1 MLKPEIP
8 SNFSSTANG
17 SQDGFIFGRT
27 TARQQHVGK
36 AVMQLT
42 AKAFWPAHKH
52 NLYSTFRS
60 TLEYYKVLQ
69 DTVSTRKKKKNEWTK
84 ERGKKTPSHWKKGKK
99 TPAHWYYRLY
109 CGRSN
114 RPFKK
119 WLCFRCAHSTQIWY
133 GVRLICILTSR
144 LAITRC
150 FPSPTSLARSL
161 HAILSA
167 APDRSTSTWIKV
179 LTLFGKWKGYQLL
192 TLFCN
197 SLRAAI
203 RRACELVGTP
213 AGPPGGSTFVC
224 SLLSWKSCESCSFD
238 KSFTILHDNN

>member
-84 ERGKKTPSHWKKGKK
+84 ERGKKHLHTERTGKK
-99 TPAHWYYRLY
+99 HLHTGIIDFTVEEAIDHSKNDYASGVHTPHR
-109 CGRSN
+109 
-114 RPFKK
+114 
-119 WLCFRCAHSTQIWY
+119 Y
-133 GVRLICILTSR
+133 GT
-144 LAITRC
+144 
-150 FPSPTSLARSL
+150 
-161 HAILSA
+161 
-167 APDRSTSTWIKV
+167 
-179 LTLFGKWKGYQLL
+179 
-192 TLFCN
+192 
-197 SLRAAI
+197 
-203 RRACELVGTP
+203 E
-213 AGPPGGSTFVC
+213 
-224 SLLSWKSCESCSFD
+224 
-238 KSFTILHDNN
+238 